1 LFSIQFV
8 PADYY
13 VNSNTITNGAWEINT
28 GSVANGDTCTSD
40 SDFVSQYAFYEF
52 TVPSSGLYDIN
63 VAFVNYTEVEDF
75 VASLFKIGTLSFI
88 GTGNLTDGV
97 DPCGCSNCAAN
108 WVATIDEDDG
118 LLNWNDDAGEAGIF
132 PTVSLLTGTTYTVL
146 MQTDDI
152 EFTGAWG
159 VTVRPTVY
167 QTIGQATN
175 YVDPIFDDCDEAPIV
190 CTPDTGN
197 LYNWRA
203 FVFTA
208 LYQTYL
214 IQVGETSLPSDNELD
229 EGQLNLYFGNNA
241 GSSDQTTPPASC
253 PVSGNVF
260 IQCGEEDGNPVA
272 YSGFVVGQNY
282 TVVVTDIDS
291 EFNSPNATFTLLIY
305 GGTQVGVI
313 GSSTTG
319 FSSATTGS
327 PVVTT
332 GKASTTGFS
341 SATTASPV
349 VTTGIASS
357 TTAAA
362 SGTTGSHTS
371 GTSYVF
377 PSLVLGMIALWL
389 SM

>member
-1 LFSIQFV
+1 
-8 PADYY
+8 
-13 VNSNTITNGAWEINT
+13 
-28 GSVANGDTCTSD
+28 
-40 SDFVSQYAFYEF
+40 
-52 TVPSSGLYDIN
+52 
-63 VAFVNYTEVEDF
+63 
-75 VASLFKIGTLSFI
+75 LFKIGTLSFI

-97 DPCGCSNCAAN
+97 DPCACTNCAAN
-108 WVATIDEDDG
+108 WVATVDEDDG
-118 LLNWNDDAGEAGIF
+118 LLNWNDVAGEATIF
-132 PTVSLLTGTTYTVL
+132 PTVTLVTGTTYTVL

-159 VTVRPTVY
+159 VTVRPTIY

-208 LYQTYL
+208 QYQTYL
-214 IQVGETSLPSDNELD
+214 IQVGETDDENELD

-253 PVSGNVF
+253 PASGNVF

-272 YSGFVVGQNY
+272 YSGFVVGTNY
-282 TVVVTDIDS
+282 TVVVTDIDT
-291 EFNSPNATFTLLIY
+291 EFNTPNATFTFLIY
-305 GGTQVGVI
+305 GGIEVGGT
-313 GSSTTG
+313 GSS
-319 FSSATTGS
+319 
-327 PVVTT
+327 TT

-349 VTTGIASS
+349 ATTGKASTTGFS
-357 TTAAA
+357 SATTAAPGTTTAVAGTTTAAA

-371 GTSYVF
+371 GTSYVL